1 MIDNGICTYSIK
13 TDALTIHKS
22 DLPKAKELLNFKHE
36 RGAWRVQK
44 DFSLPCGQFKVEDN
58 YTFDLKTMFKDVK
71 QTRIET
77 PNEWDSSSIAADI
90 VKRKQVLIGARYPG
104 SGKTYTRQQIENLGY
119 TVLFVCPANV
129 GAQKNNGI
137 TQKNVSAL
145 V

>member
-1 MIDNGICTYSIK
+1 
-13 TDALTIHKS
+13 
-22 DLPKAKELLNFKHE
+22 
-36 RGAWRVQK
+36 
-44 DFSLPCGQFKVEDN
+44 
-58 YTFDLKTMFKDVK
+58 MFKDVK

-77 PNEWDSSSIAADI
+77 PNEWDSSSIATDM
-90 VKRKQVLIGARYPG
+90 VKHKQVLIRARNPG
-104 SGKTYTRQQIENLGY
+104 SGKTYTCQQIENLGY